1 MKALGARIRRIAI
14 GRSPKRTVIRAGA
27 TAVAL
32 FIVFRFVVTPVVT
45 RGISMEPTFRD
56 GTPHLVN
63 PFRYR
68 RHDPAP
74 GDVVV
79 ISLAGRRVF
88 YLKRVLAGP
97 GERVAFDGGRLM
109 VDGAARPEPYL
120 ADRGDWTMPEVAL
133 GPDEFFVA
141 GDNRSVPIEEHK
153 VGVVRREKIMGG
165 ILF

>member
-1 MKALGARIRRIAI
+1 MSALGARIRRIAV
-14 GRSPKRTVIRAGA
+14 GRSPKRTIVRAGT

-32 FIVFRFVVTPVVT
+32 FIVFRFVFTPVVT
-45 RGISMEPTFRD
+45 RGVSMEPTIRN

-74 GDVVV
+74 GDIVV
-79 ISLAGRRVF
+79 ISFAGRRMF

-97 GERVAFDGGRLM
+97 GERVAFDRGRLI

-120 ADRGDWTMPEVAL
+120 ADPGDWTMPEMAL
-133 GPDEFFVA
+133 GPEEFFVA
-141 GDNRSVPIEEHK
+141 GDNRSVPIEAHK
-153 VGVVRREKIMGG
+153 VGVVRREKIVGG